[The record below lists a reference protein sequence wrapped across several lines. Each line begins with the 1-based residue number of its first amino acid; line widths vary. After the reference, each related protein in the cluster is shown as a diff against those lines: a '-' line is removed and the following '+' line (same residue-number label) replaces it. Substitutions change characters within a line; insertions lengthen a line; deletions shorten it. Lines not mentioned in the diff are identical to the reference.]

1 MTLLPHL
8 SNAELACERFFS
20 LLAGARRATLIAM
33 LAAGAAVPDLVAAQP
48 AQTPPSL
55 VAYPEARRADQIDRR
70 DELLTDM
77 FGVVAAGRVLWSS
90 GYDQVVKSPKVWP
103 RDGES
108 YGRRVVTRSAQ
119 LVVIESVR
127 HGVAAALERDP
138 AYVRCDCTAFGPR
151 LGHVLK
157 GTVTDFDVR
166 GQRRIGWPR
175 FAGALAGS
183 LALAQLQP
191 GQRAAETVALRA
203 VATVAGSAVGNA
215 AKEFRLWERLTG
227 GRDK

>member
-1 MTLLPHL
+1 MTLLPRPSSALRHCRWPVAL
-8 SNAELACERFFS
+8 FLVLAT
-20 LLAGARRATLIAM
+20 GT
-33 LAAGAAVPDLVAAQP
+33 AVPGPVRAQP
-48 AQTPPSL
+48 TQPPPSL
-55 VAYPEARRADQIDRR
+55 VAYRQARRAEDIDRQR
-70 DELLTDM
+70 EYVADVI
-77 FGVVAAGRVLWSS
+77 GVVALGRVLWSS
-90 GYDQVVKSPKVWP
+90 GLDQVVQSPKLWP

-108 YGRRVVTRSAQ
+108 YGRRVLTRSAQ

-138 AYVRCDCTAFGPR
+138 AYVRCSCTAFGPR

-157 GTVTDFDVR
+157 ATVTDFDVR
-166 GQRRIGWPR
+166 GQRRVGWPR
-175 FAGALAGS
+175 VAGALAGS

-191 GQRAAETVALRA
+191 GQRDADTVALRA
-203 VATVAGSAVGNA
+203 VTTVAGSTFGNA

>member
-1 MTLLPHL
+1 MTLRPPP
-8 SNAELACERFFS
+8 SNTGRNCWRYAAV
-20 LLAGARRATLIAM
+20 LLAIA
-33 LAAGAAVPDLVAAQP
+33 LNTAVPGFVSAQP
-48 AQTPPSL
+48 TQPPSL
-55 VAYPEARRADQIDRR
+55 VAYPEARRAHEIDRSR
-70 DELLTDM
+70 EYVTDL
-77 FGVVAAGRVLWSS
+77 FGVVAAGRVLFSS
-90 GYDQVVKSPKVWP
+90 GYDQVAKSPKVWP

-166 GQRRIGWPR
+166 GQRRVGWPR

-191 GQRAAETVALRA
+191 GQRDAETVALRT
-203 VATVAGSAVGNA
+203 VTTVAGSAFGNA

>member
-1 MTLLPHL
+1 MMLLPRP
-8 SNAELACERFFS
+8 SNALRHCRWSVALLLVLAMS
-20 LLAGARRATLIAM
+20 T
-33 LAAGAAVPDLVAAQP
+33 AVPGLVSAQP
-48 AQTPPSL
+48 TQPPPSL
-55 VAYPEARRADQIDRR
+55 VAYPEARRAEDIDRPR
-70 DELLTDM
+70 EYVADM

-90 GYDQVVKSPKVWP
+90 GYDQVAQSPKVWP

-108 YGRRVVTRSAQ
+108 YGRRVVTRSVQ

-138 AYVRCDCTAFGPR
+138 AYVRCSCAAFGPR
-151 LGHVLK
+151 LGHVLR

-166 GQRRIGWPR
+166 GQRRVGWPR

-203 VATVAGSAVGNA
+203 VTTVTGSAFGNA